1 MDLKRFLSVIALG
14 FGSGLSPIAPGTV
27 GSALAATIYYFFIS
41 DSVYNF
47 LGISLFL
54 LFIVVSFF
62 IGVFVYSQTAD
73 EEDPKSFVWDEFVG
87 MWVACIPLSLFQ
99 VGLVC
104 WLVAAF
110 ILFRIFDIWKP
121 WMIKTYDN
129 KSGAFY
135 VMIDDVLA
143 GLFTAIFI
151 SLSFLLIS

>member
-1 MDLKRFLSVIALG
+1 
-14 FGSGLSPIAPGTV
+14 
-27 GSALAATIYYFFIS
+27 
-41 DSVYNF
+41 
-47 LGISLFL
+47 
-54 LFIVVSFF
+54 
-62 IGVFVYSQTAD
+62 
-73 EEDPKSFVWDEFVG
+73 

-99 VGLVC
+99 VGLV
-104 WLVAAF
+104 WLVAVF

-121 WMIKTYDN
+121 WIIKTYDN